1 MKSIAIS
8 KRTILRLIVFGLIMN
23 SSLMTS
29 GQTAGNFAGMWE
41 IDHSKSDAEFKD
53 YQITC
58 TIEQSATAIT
68 VKQDFVME
76 GGEKSSMMPITY
88 NLDGKEISKEQ
99 QGGTDKIT
107 AMLSPDKKTLTTK
120 FVRTMN
126 GSDYGSMTIYT
137 LSEDSKTLTIKS
149 SDLKGE
155 SPMVQ
160 VYNRKKV

>member
-1 MKSIAIS
+1 
-8 KRTILRLIVFGLIMN
+8 LFGI
-23 SSLMTS
+23 
-29 GQTAGNFAGMWE
+29 
-41 IDHSKSDAEFKD
+41 
-53 YQITC
+53 
-58 TIEQSATAIT
+58 
-68 VKQDFVME
+68 
-76 GGEKSSMMPITY
+76 

-107 AMLSPDKKTLTTK
+107 AVLSPDKKTLTTK

-126 GSDYGSMTIYT
+126 GSDYGSMTIYI
-137 LSEDSKTLTIKS
+137 LSEDTLTIKS

>member
-1 MKSIAIS
+1 MKINAIS
-8 KRTILRLIVFGLIMN
+8 KRTILIILVINLIMN
-23 SSLMTS
+23 ASFIAKA
-29 GQTAGNFAGMWE
+29 QTAGNFAGTWG
-41 IDHSKSDAEFKD
+41 IDHSKSDAEFKG

-68 VKQDFVME
+68 VKQHFVTE
-76 GGEKSSMMPITY
+76 GGEKSSMMPVTY

-99 QGGTDKIT
+99 QGGTEKIT
-107 AMLSPDKKTLTTK
+107 AVLSPDKKTLTTK

-137 LSEDSKTLTIKS
+137 LSADAKILTVKS

-160 VYNRKKV
+160 VYNRK